1 MKLTALHLDTNHF
14 TGSLPQKL
22 CQSGSLQNISAFNN
36 QLLGPIPKTLRNCI
50 CLFRVYLERTLLFGS
65 TSEDFG
71 VYRNLDYMDLS
82 QNRFY
87 GEILQNWSRC
97 PQLTTLRM
105 AGNNITEGIPPE
117 IGDSIQ
123 LQMFDL
129 SSNQLVGVPP
139 KEFGKLTSLL
149 RLMFNGNQ
157 LSSDIPQILDH

>member
-1 MKLTALHLDTNHF
+1 
-14 TGSLPQKL
+14 
-22 CQSGSLQNISAFNN
+22 
-36 QLLGPIPKTLRNCI
+36 
-50 CLFRVYLERTLLFGS
+50 
-65 TSEDFG
+65 
-71 VYRNLDYMDLS
+71 
-82 QNRFY
+82 
-87 GEILQNWSRC
+87 
-97 PQLTTLRM
+97 M

-129 SSNQLVGVPP
+129 SSNQLVGVLP